1 MKLKFMKLFAV
12 LSVILIGVGALKPCE
27 AAKTPPLEIQTEL
40 ADLYCDYQIKK
51 AKATTT
57 YENYQ
62 ASTEFLEKLKNL
74 RNTYHKDI
82 FHCLSSFCKIPPH
95 IKNHWQTVPTL
106 TDLSIDKLSGCIMV
120 NIALLSGITYSFE
133 L

>member
-57 YENYQ
+57 SENYQ

-95 IKNHWQTVPTL
+95 IKNHWQMAPSYSY
-106 TDLSIDKLSGCIMV
+106 LSIDEGSGCIMV
-120 NIALLSGITYSFE
+120 HIHYLSGDTYSFE